1 MSPEG
6 FQSAHLTILTILTS
20 HISRYKDKIPYIR
33 ITSMP
38 PLSEKCE
45 CSGISVQYC
54 VFSQSKFE
62 DVKQMFDAVDLG
74 MQPTTSQ

>member
-1 MSPEG
+1 
-6 FQSAHLTILTILTS
+6 
-20 HISRYKDKIPYIR
+20 
-33 ITSMP
+33 MP